1 VNVGAAW
8 TIARKDL
15 KQRLRDRSAYIIGIV
30 APLGLALVFGF
41 VLNPLADFEF
51 NATYAVVD
59 EDGGPVSRLF
69 IDNILA
75 AAEGVQ
81 VVEVASVA
89 EAEALVDTEVNPL
102 GGADDTDT
110 ADAAIIFPTGF
121 SDDVQSERP
130 VTIRVI
136 GNQGSETE
144 AGIAV
149 ALVDGYAGEL
159 TSVRIAVAT
168 VENLVGG
175 EVDRLATGVQ
185 VLETPNPITLRD
197 DTASTKQLDGV
208 TFYAA
213 GMAIFFLFFT
223 MQFGITS
230 LLEER
235 RTGTL
240 ARLLSSPVT
249 RSSILGGKLLSSF
262 VVGLVSMVVLLVA
275 TTFAIDAEWGS
286 PVGVA
291 LLILA
296 ATVAALGIV
305 SFLAG
310 FARSA
315 EQAGAVGSMVGMV
328 LGFLGGTFFDV
339 SQAGGILA
347 TLRFVAPHGWFMQGL
362 ADLRSDDLSVVV
374 FPVLAMVA
382 FGVVTG
388 SIGVARLRKGLRP

>member
-1 VNVGAAW
+1 MGAAW

-41 VLNPLADFEF
+41 VLSPLSGFEF
-51 NATYAVVD
+51 NATYAVAD
-59 EDGGPVSRLF
+59 LDGGPVSRIF
-69 IDNILA
+69 VDNVLA
-75 AAEGVQ
+75 NAEGIEVI
-81 VVEVASVA
+81 EVASAA
-89 EAEALVDTEVNPL
+89 EAEALVDTEVTPL
-102 GGADDTDT
+102 GGADNTDT
-110 ADAAIIFPTGF
+110 ADAAIIFPVGF

-130 VTIRVI
+130 VTIQVI
-136 GNQGSETE
+136 GNQGSETD

-149 ALVDGYAGEL
+149 ALVEGYASQL
-159 TSVRIAVAT
+159 TSVRVAVAT

-175 EVDRLATGVQ
+175 EVDRLATGVE
-185 VLETPNPITLRD
+185 VLQTPNPVTLRD

-223 MQFGITS
+223 VQSGITG

-240 ARLLSSPVT
+240 ARLLSSPIT
-249 RSSILGGKLLSSF
+249 RSSVLAGKMLSSF
-262 VVGLVSMVVLLVA
+262 VVGLVSMVVLFVA
-275 TTFAIDAEWGS
+275 TTFAIDADWG
-286 PVGVA
+286 PPIGVG

-296 ATVAALGIV
+296 AIVAALGIV
-305 SFLAG
+305 SLLAG

-315 EQAGAVGSMVGMV
+315 EQAAATGSMVGMV

-339 SQAGGILA
+339 SAAGGILA
-347 TLRFVAPHGWFMQGL
+347 TLRFATPHGWFMQGL
-362 ADLRSDDLSVVV
+362 ADLRSDDLSVIVV
-374 FPVLAMVA
+374 PVLAMVA

-388 SIGVARLRKGLRP
+388 AIGVARLRKGLRP

>member
-1 VNVGAAW
+1 MGAAW

-41 VLNPLADFEF
+41 VLNPLSGYEF
-51 NATYAVVD
+51 DATYAVAD
-59 EDGGPVSRLF
+59 LDGGPVSRIF
-69 IDNILA
+69 VDNVLTN
-75 AAEGVQ
+75 AEGIE

-89 EAEALVDTEVNPL
+89 EAEALVDTEVTPL
-102 GGADDTDT
+102 GGADDTNT
-110 ADAAIIFPTGF
+110 ADAAIIFPVGF

-136 GNQGSETE
+136 GNQGSETD

-149 ALVDGYAGEL
+149 ALVEGYASEL
-159 TSVRIAVAT
+159 TSVRVAVAT

-175 EVDRLATGVQ
+175 EVDRLATGVE
-185 VLETPNPITLRD
+185 VLQTPNPVTLRD

-223 MQFGITS
+223 VQSGITG

-240 ARLLSSPVT
+240 ARLLSSPIT
-249 RSSILGGKLLSSF
+249 RASVLAGKMLSSF
-262 VVGLVSMVVLLVA
+262 VVGLVSMVVLFVA
-275 TTFAIDAEWGS
+275 TTFAVDADWG
-286 PVGVA
+286 PPIGVG

-296 ATVAALGIV
+296 AIVAALGIV
-305 SFLAG
+305 SLLAG

-315 EQAGAVGSMVGMV
+315 EQAAATGSMVGMV

-347 TLRFVAPHGWFMQGL
+347 TLRFATPHGWFMQGL
-362 ADLRSDDLSVVV
+362 ADLRSDDLGVIVV
-374 FPVLAMVA
+374 PVLAMVA

-388 SIGVARLRKGLRP
+388 AIGLARLRKGLLP

>member
-1 VNVGAAW
+1 MGAAW

-15 KQRLRDRSAYIIGIV
+15 MQRLRDRSAYIIGVI

-41 VLNPLADFEF
+41 ILNPLAAFEF
-51 NATYAVVD
+51 DATYAVAD
-59 EDGGPVSRLF
+59 LDGGPISRLF
-69 IDNILA
+69 VEQVLGG
-75 AAEGVQ
+75 AEGVE

-89 EAEALVDTEVNPL
+89 EAEALVDTEVTPL
-102 GGADDTDT
+102 GGTGGTET
-110 ADAAIIFPTGF
+110 ADAAIVFPEGF
-121 SDDVQSERP
+121 SADVQSERP

-136 GNQGSETE
+136 ANQGSETE

-149 ALVDGYAGEL
+149 AMAEGYASEL
-159 TSVRIAVAT
+159 TSVRVAVAT

-175 EVDRLATGVQ
+175 EVDRFTTGVA
-185 VLETPNPITLRD
+185 VLETPNPVTLHD

-223 MQFGITS
+223 VQSGITG

-235 RTGTL
+235 RMGTM
-240 ARLLSSPVT
+240 ARLLASPIPRTSV
-249 RSSILGGKLLSSF
+249 LAGKMLSAF
-262 VVGLVSMVVLLVA
+262 LVGLVSMAILLV
-275 TTFAIDAEWGS
+275 TTTYAVDADWGP

-291 LLILA
+291 LLVLA
-296 ATVAALGIV
+296 AIVAALGIV
-305 SFLAG
+305 AVIAG
-310 FARSA
+310 FAHNA
-315 EQAGAVGSMVGMV
+315 EQATAAGSMIGMV

-347 TLRFVAPHGWFMQGL
+347 SLRFVSPHGWFMQGL

-374 FPVLAMVA
+374 LPVAAMLAFGIVTGA
-382 FGVVTG
+382 FGVV
-388 SIGVARLRKGLRP
+388 RLRRGLRP